1 MLRRPLVPRFAFAVP
16 FHERAEKRVIIEPG
30 SFLHAEISKCGLIAS
45 PPGSPTLTGRPVHVA
60 RLRSAPLSVFARPF
74 ATICECLLEQAA
86 LHFLHAIVLH
96 LSSAK
101 SRQIDIGE
109 RRLKIF
115 AR

>member
-1 MLRRPLVPRFAFAVP
+1 MLRRPLVPRFAFAVL
-16 FHERAEKRVIIEPG
+16 FHERAEKCIIIQPAG
-30 SFLHAEISKCGLIAS
+30 FLRAKISKCGLIAS

-60 RLRSAPLSVFARPF
+60 RLRSAPLSVFARLF
-74 ATICECLLEQAA
+74 AKICERLLEQAA
-86 LHFLHAIVLH
+86 LHFLHATVLH